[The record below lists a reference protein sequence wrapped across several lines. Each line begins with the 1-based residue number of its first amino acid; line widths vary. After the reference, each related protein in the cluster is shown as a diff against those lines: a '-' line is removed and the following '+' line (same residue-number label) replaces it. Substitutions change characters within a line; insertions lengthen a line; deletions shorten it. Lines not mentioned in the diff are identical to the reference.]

1 MIDFGRR
8 STLPEPPDVGA
19 ALARLGG
26 VYRSMPESKLL
37 GRLPDGRL
45 RAVAGHDLADEFARA
60 AQGIA
65 ERSSAVP
72 PQWRSVPFIGPFV
85 VGDQLTVMAYE
96 LSAAL
101 DGLERADEQVW
112 SASASP
118 GRVAA
123 DELLGELAEHL
134 RALSLA
140 C

>member
-1 MIDFGRR
+1 
-8 STLPEPPDVGA
+8 
-19 ALARLGG
+19 
-26 VYRSMPESKLL
+26 MPESKLL

-45 RAVAGHDLADEFARA
+45 RAVAGHDLADEFAKV

-65 ERSSAVP
+65 DRMSVLP
-72 PQWRSVPFIGPFV
+72 PHWREVPFVGPFV
-85 VGDQLTVMAYE
+85 VGDQLTVMACE

-112 SASASP
+112 SAPA

-123 DELLGELAEHL
+123 DELLGGLAERL
-134 RALSLA
+134 RVLSLS

>member
-1 MIDFGRR
+1 M
-8 STLPEPPDVGA
+8 SA

-26 VYRSMPESKLL
+26 VFRSMPESKLL

-45 RAVAGHDLADEFARA
+45 RAVAGHGLADEFARA

-72 PQWRSVPFIGPFV
+72 PLWREVPFIGPFV

-96 LSAAL
+96 LVAAL
-101 DGLERADEQVW
+101 EGLAREDEQVW
-112 SASASP
+112 SAPA
-118 GRVAA
+118 GRMAA
-123 DELLGELAEHL
+123 NELLDGLGERL
-134 RALSLA
+134 RELSLA